1 MQDIGSNGLVAIGS
15 LVVAF
20 AALMGTRAKDT
31 KAEAARH
38 QLVDDKLD
46 RNNELARETRDAV
59 RDIERKLDDHAQRLV
74 KVEADIDTLY
84 RRVGRIEKSID
95 VRFAPELSE

>member
-1 MQDIGSNGLVAIGS
+1 MQMTEAIALGSLLVAVIS
-15 LVVAF
+15 L
-20 AALMGTRAKDT
+20 LSSRAKDT
-31 KAEAARH
+31 RATAARH

-74 KVEADIDTLY
+74 KVESDIDTLY
-84 RRVGRIEKSID
+84 RRVSRIEKNID
-95 VRFAPELSE
+95 VRFAPEISD

>member
-1 MQDIGSNGLVAIGS
+1 MQMTEAIALGSLLVAVVS
-15 LVVAF
+15 L
-20 AALMGTRAKDT
+20 LSSRAKDT
-31 KAEAARH
+31 KADAARH

-74 KVEADIDTLY
+74 KVESDIDTLY
-84 RRVGRIEKSID
+84 RRVGRIEKNID
-95 VRFAPELSE
+95 VRFAPEVSD

>member
-1 MQDIGSNGLVAIGS
+1 MEINEIIALGS
-15 LVVAF
+15 LVVA
-20 AALMGTRAKDT
+20 AIALLSSRVKDT

-84 RRVGRIEKSID
+84 RRVGRIEKNID

>member
-1 MQDIGSNGLVAIGS
+1 MEINEIIALGS
-15 LVVAF
+15 LVVA
-20 AALMGTRAKDT
+20 AIALLSSRVKDT
-31 KAEAARH
+31 KADAARH

-84 RRVGRIEKSID
+84 RRVGRIEKNID

>member
-1 MQDIGSNGLVAIGS
+1 M
-15 LVVAF
+15 
-20 AALMGTRAKDT
+20 
-31 KAEAARH
+31 
-38 QLVDDKLD
+38 DDKLD

-74 KVEADIDTLY
+74 KVETDIDTLY
-84 RRVGRIEKSID
+84 RRVGRIEKNID